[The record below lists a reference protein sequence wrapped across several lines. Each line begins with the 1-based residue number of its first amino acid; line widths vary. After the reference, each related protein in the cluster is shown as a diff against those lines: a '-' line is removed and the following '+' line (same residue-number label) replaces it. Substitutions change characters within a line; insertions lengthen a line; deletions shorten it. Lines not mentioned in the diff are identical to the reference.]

1 MRVFF
6 SAGEASGDAYAAV
19 LAGAIRNEIPDATF
33 EGVGGKRL
41 AAAGATLV
49 ADSSAWGAIGI
60 AQVARIYFRA
70 LKGLKA
76 AQRALAEGRPGLFVP
91 IDYGYMNMKLCR
103 SAKAAGWKVLYFSP
117 PGAWRRDRQGA
128 DLPRLT
134 DAIVT
139 PFSWSADMLN
149 GMGANAHWFGHPIK
163 EMIRGRERH
172 AEADRTSIAIL
183 PGSRRSEV
191 ELLLPVLAEAVR
203 PLDRICE
210 FAVAPNFDPVALRA
224 KWLQFAPGRT
234 EDRFTAGD
242 TYGVLSRARAGI
254 VCSGTATLEA
264 ALCACP
270 HVVVYRVDGFTALQ
284 ARLMGYTRDKMI
296 ISQPNLF
303 LQRLAVPEL
312 IQDEAQ
318 PAAIMGT
325 LHALL
330 EDSPERAGQLEAF
343 RELDAVLGG
352 DQAMTETGRLA
363 AALTRSGP
371 DIPER

>member
-1 MRVFF
+1 MRIFF
-6 SAGEASGDAYAAV
+6 SAGEASGDAYAAA
-19 LAGAIRNEIPDATF
+19 LAEAIRRTLPEATF

-41 AAAGATLV
+41 AAAGTTLV
-49 ADSSAWGAIGI
+49 ADSSTWGAIGI

-70 LKGLKA
+70 LRGLKA
-76 AQRALAEGRPGLFVP
+76 AQQALATGKPGLFIP

-128 DLPRLT
+128 DLPKLT

-139 PFSWSADMLN
+139 PFSWSAEMLN
-149 GMGANAHWFGHPIK
+149 AMGGHAHWFGHPIK
-163 EMIRGRERH
+163 EMIRGRERIP
-172 AEADRTSIAIL
+172 EADRQSIAIL

-191 ELLLPVLAEAVR
+191 DLLLPVLAETVR
-203 PLDRICE
+203 SVDRICE
-210 FAVAPNFDPVALRA
+210 FAVAPNFDPALLRA
-224 KWLQFAPGRT
+224 KWLQLAPSRT
-234 EDRFTAGD
+234 ADRFTPGD

-270 HVVVYRVDGFTALQ
+270 HAVVYRVDGFTALQ

-303 LQRLAVPEL
+303 LERLAVPEL

-318 PAAIMGT
+318 PAAIMGV
-325 LHALL
+325 LHGLL
-330 EDSPERAGQLEAF
+330 EDSPERTAQLDAF

-352 DQAMTETGRLA
+352 DQAISETARLVA
-363 AALTRSGP
+363 TLVHGTASPG
-371 DIPER
+371 